1 MVLSAIS
8 GISKRIKEVHRHTS
22 RSLAVSTSSQV
33 RSMRKAVY
41 QPSPL
46 QSYRDKRI
54 IPYAQFA
61 GKILYK
67 ALDLERLLE
76 ENYSA

>member
-1 MVLSAIS
+1 
-8 GISKRIKEVHRHTS
+8 
-22 RSLAVSTSSQV
+22 
-33 RSMRKAVY
+33 MRKAVY